1 MSHRY
6 DALLKNAMVVDP
18 TTKREGTMDVAVA
31 GGKIADIAPDI
42 DPTLAEEPFD
52 VSGYHVVPGII
63 DLHMHASAWL
73 GGKWGHKMMAEVGVT
88 TALDMSG
95 PVDSVMDI
103 GREHGVGL
111 NIAGIEYVRPGHTVR
126 DADPGKEELQG
137 VLLTALRKGAIGLK
151 LLGGHYPLTP
161 EATARAIEVA
171 NQNRAYIAFHAG
183 TLEKASNIEGLL
195 QAAELAAGHAIHI
208 AHINSYCRGAIRP
221 YMQETEEAIA
231 ALERHP
237 NLHSESYS
245 AARNLGYTF
254 ARAASFA
261 GKALG
266 LAGHAASPR
275 PSPRA
280 LPRGAGR
287 RPSSDSPPDCAV
299 PGDLSPILRTAQ
311 YLSPLNGTSAKCAA
325 GVPES
330 RVTQHCLK
338 TGGFPPTEAGFE
350 EAILAGWA
358 QINVEAGGRVVLGT
372 GKAAVDYWRGRGT
385 DTTVSFNVN
394 PPEPRLRLATA
405 KRQSGDFVVDCIST
419 DGGGIPRNVI
429 VDMGLSLVRLQALSL
444 AEFVRKT
451 STNPARILGLK
462 NKGHFGADADA
473 DITVLDLTQQKAVLG
488 MSNGQLIM
496 YQGHVC
502 GRGGRF
508 ITTAAGA
515 GAVRE
520 KGLQPIVVDLADSAF
535 YR

>member
-6 DALLKNAMVVDP
+6 DALLKNGTVVDP
-18 TTKREGTMDVAVA
+18 VGAHEGIMDVGVT
-31 GGKIADIAPDI
+31 GGQIAEIAPDI
-42 DPTLAEEPFD
+42 DPSLAEELFD
-52 VSGYHVVPGII
+52 VRGYHVVPGII
-63 DLHMHASAWL
+63 DLHTHASAWL

-95 PVDSVMDI
+95 PVDSVLDI
-103 GREHGVGL
+103 AREHGVGL
-111 NIAGIEYVRPGHTVR
+111 NIACIEYVRPEHTVR
-126 DADPGKEELQG
+126 GNNPGREELQI
-137 VLLTALRKGAIGLK
+137 VLETALRKGAIGLK

-171 NQNRAYIAFHAG
+171 NRNRAYIAFHAG
-183 TLEKASNIEGLL
+183 TLEKGSNIEGFL

-208 AHINSYCRGAIRP
+208 AHVNSYCRGAIRP
-221 YMQETEEAIA
+221 YVQETEEAIA
-231 ALERHP
+231 ALELHP
-237 NLHSESYS
+237 NLRSES
-245 AARNLGYTF
+245 
-254 ARAASFA
+254 
-261 GKALG
+261 
-266 LAGHAASPR
+266 
-275 PSPRA
+275 
-280 LPRGAGR
+280 
-287 RPSSDSPPDCAV
+287 
-299 PGDLSPILRTAQ
+299 

-338 TGGFPPTEAGFE
+338 AGGFPSTEAGFE

-394 PPEPRLRLATA
+394 PPEPRLRLVTA
-405 KRQSGDFVVDCIST
+405 KRPSGDFVVDCIST
-419 DGGGIPRNVI
+419 DGGGIPRNMI

-444 AEFVRKT
+444 VDFVRKT
-451 STNPARILGLK
+451 SINPARILGLK
-462 NKGHFGADADA
+462 AKGHFGAGADA
-473 DITVLDLTQQKAVLG
+473 DITVLDLMRQGAVLG
-488 MSNGQLIM
+488 MANGQLVM

-515 GAVRE
+515 GAVKE
-520 KGLQPIVVDLADSAF
+520 KGLQPIVVNLADSAF
-535 YR
+535 YRR

>member
-18 TTKREGTMDVAVA
+18 TTKREGIMDVAVA

-73 GGKWGHKMMAEVGVT
+73 GGKWGHRMMAEVGVT

-103 GREHGVGL
+103 AREHGVGL
-111 NIAGIEYVRPGHTVR
+111 NIACIEYVRPGHTVR

-161 EATARAIEVA
+161 ESTARAIEVA

-221 YMQETEEAIA
+221 YVQETEEAIA

-237 NLHSESYS
+237 NLHSES
-245 AARNLGYTF
+245 
-254 ARAASFA
+254 
-261 GKALG
+261 
-266 LAGHAASPR
+266 
-275 PSPRA
+275 
-280 LPRGAGR
+280 
-287 RPSSDSPPDCAV
+287 
-299 PGDLSPILRTAQ
+299 

-473 DITVLDLTQQKAVLG
+473 DITVLDLTRQKAVLS
-488 MSNGQLIM
+488 MANGTLVM

-508 ITTAAGA
+508 ITTAAGVS
-515 GAVRE
+515 AVRE

-535 YR
+535 YRR